1 MIKMTQLISIDNL
14 QAEHLSEAI
23 LELDQTVQRLVRA
36 GWPTTWLN
44 GKLPLGATRVLLVIE
59 AGRATTPGSVA
70 DVLGVGRTTVTG
82 LLDRLEADGLL
93 TRSID
98 PNDKRSFV
106 LQLTDKGRE
115 VARQVE
121 NVRRVQVA
129 QALAKMGQTEL
140 VALHTGLSA
149 LVEAMHAENPEESQ
163 II

>member
-1 MIKMTQLISIDNL
+1 MVKTTQKPDTEIFQSEQLD
-14 QAEHLSEAI
+14 EAI

-98 PNDKRSFV
+98 RSDKRSFV
-106 LQLTDKGRE
+106 LQLTEKGRM

-121 NVRRVQVA
+121 DVRRQ
-129 QALAKMGQTEL
+129 QLTRALAKMDQAEL
-140 VALHTGLSA
+140 AALHTGLSA
-149 LVEAMHAENPEESQ
+149 LVEAMQSEHSEESQ
-163 II
+163 V

>member
-1 MIKMTQLISIDNL
+1 MVKMTQLLNIDNFQSEQL
-14 QAEHLSEAI
+14 GEAI

-106 LQLTDKGRE
+106 LRLTDKGRE

-121 NVRRVQVA
+121 DVRRRQVA
-129 QALAKMGQTEL
+129 RALAKMNEAEL
-140 VALHTGLSA
+140 AALYTGLSA
-149 LVEAMHAENPEESQ
+149 LVEAMHTENSEEN
-163 II
+163 